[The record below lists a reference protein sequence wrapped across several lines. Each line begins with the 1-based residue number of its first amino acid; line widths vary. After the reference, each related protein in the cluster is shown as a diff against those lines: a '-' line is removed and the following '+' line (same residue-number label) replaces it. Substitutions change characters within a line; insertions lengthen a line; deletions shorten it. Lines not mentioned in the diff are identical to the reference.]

1 MSERRKFHDSPYPGL
16 LFERGQAE
24 RWLLHRWK
32 GSILRFRACF
42 TKSDKIFYTT
52 LSVAVASTAEIALRD
67 AIAAGEVQT
76 LQEAVQ
82 ELRCIRDEIIAAIGG
97 KEVEQ
102 NG

>member
-1 MSERRKFHDSPYPGL
+1 MIHLLRDFYINADRFGYTVGILSTNSER
-16 LFERGQAE
+16 ERE
-24 RWLLHRWK
+24 SRTK
-32 GSILRFRACF
+32 SVILRQSR
-42 TKSDKIFYTT
+42 YYPT
-52 LSVAVASTAEIALRD
+52 LAVAVASTAEIALRD

-82 ELRCIRDEIIAAIGG
+82 ELRCIRDEIITAVGG

>member
-1 MSERRKFHDSPYPGL
+1 MEALTS
-16 LFERGQAE
+16 AE
-24 RWLLHRWK
+24 RPHPAAQNDFCGVQR
-32 GSILRFRACF
+32 G
-42 TKSDKIFYTT
+42 TT
-52 LSVAVASTAEIALRD
+52 NLSHAVASTAEIALRD

-82 ELRCIRDEIIAAIGG
+82 ELRCIRDEIMAAVSG

>member
-1 MSERRKFHDSPYPGL
+1 MIHLFRDYYLSANGSSYICGKAASSRAERLLRGSERY
-16 LFERGQAE
+16 
-24 RWLLHRWK
+24 
-32 GSILRFRACF
+32 
-42 TKSDKIFYTT
+42 YTT
-52 LSVAVASTAEIALRD
+52 LASAVASTAEIALRD

-82 ELRCIRDEIIAAIGG
+82 ELRCIRDEIMAAVSG